1 MRGTPSYRGSLS
13 GLTLEGSHSI
23 VTSFSITDSS
33 QNELFT
39 VQPTSV
45 TCSVDFN
52 ELSPSVC
59 NYLKNV
65 TSDVQDQI
73 DACLRPR
80 EGVLQLTEDI
90 TLTGSYTQNGTTKS
104 YTFAGVTPSEFHCL

>member
-23 VTSFSITDSS
+23 ATSFSITDDS

-73 DACLRPR
+73 DSCLRPQ
-80 EGVLQLTEDI
+80 EGTHRRYHSQRLIYTKPYHKVVYIRRCYTE
-90 TLTGSYTQNGTTKS
+90 
-104 YTFAGVTPSEFHCL
+104 